1 MERKCEECKWA
12 VVFPGFLDCKNGRT
26 HSWAAEEK
34 RATELCCG
42 PSGRYWEPR
51 EEEE

>member
-1 MERKCEECKWA
+1 MDRKCETCEWE
-12 VVFPGFLDCKNGRT
+12 LNGQCY
-26 HSWAAEEK
+26 
-34 RATELCCG
+34 RAWGSSLVEHVRDDPELCG